1 MSKRKTHQDY
11 HELAKKRGFTWEGTE
26 LPKNTHTPTPWKCEY
41 GHVWSTSYSNISSRR
56 SGCPYCS
63 GKATKTV
70 ADYNILA
77 QERGFEW
84 VGIELPKNIK
94 TPTPWKCKN
103 NHIWPAC
110 YNSIQQGRGCPHCS
124 DHVPKTVADYNALAQ
139 EHGFEWIGDE
149 LPQNIQTP
157 TPWKCKNNH
166 AWPARYESIQ
176 QGKGCPHCSDHVPK
190 TVADYNTLAQE
201 RGFEWVGDELPQY
214 TKTPTP
220 WKCKNNHIWP
230 ATYNKIQQGSGCPL
244 CQYIING
251 APTSQLQRDLC
262 AMLAGEL
269 NHPCGPYAIDVAIY
283 RENIPIA
290 VEYDAW
296 YWHAG
301 REEHDEQ
308 RDREL
313 IAAGWRVL
321 RVRSNAR
328 LPTRAQLDAAIA
340 RLVAGATYAEIV
352 LADWGE
358 GPTFEEVRATTA
370 PDSPWTQL
378 TLWDLLDA

>member
-84 VGIELPKNIK
+84 VGIELPKNI
-94 TPTPWKCKN
+94 
-103 NHIWPAC
+103 
-110 YNSIQQGRGCPHCS
+110 
-124 DHVPKTVADYNALAQ
+124 
-139 EHGFEWIGDE
+139 
-149 LPQNIQTP
+149 
-157 TPWKCKNNH
+157 
-166 AWPARYESIQ
+166 
-176 QGKGCPHCSDHVPK
+176 
-190 TVADYNTLAQE
+190 
-201 RGFEWVGDELPQY
+201 
-214 TKTPTP
+214 KTPTP

-340 RLVAGATYAEIV
+340 LLVAGDTYAEII
-352 LADWGE
+352 LDDWGE
-358 GPTFEEVRATTA
+358 GPTFAEVRASA
-370 PDSPWTQL
+370 PSDSPWTQL